1 MRGSLRIAD
10 GCRVGRAPDCNV
22 SGPLAKSSV
31 SSALAKILDITS
43 QCLEH
48 LAEIEAD
55 LRWLEQREA
64 NFPAAAGGRQTPVKR
79 PILRV
84 VK

>member
-1 MRGSLRIAD
+1 
-10 GCRVGRAPDCNV
+10 
-22 SGPLAKSSV
+22 
-31 SSALAKILDITS
+31 LAKILDITS
-43 QCLEH
+43 QCLER

-64 NFPAAAGGRQTPVKR
+64 NFFAAAGGRQTSVKR

-84 VK
+84 